1 MDILRMGISEA
12 QVVGALARTEGERKS
27 EYAKRR
33 KGFNEESVPTALL
46 TQREA
51 EGWLLL
57 RENKT
62 SVRIRRPKSFDE
74 VLENRF
80 WNVLYRFGYDELNAG
95 RRFRIRISA
104 EGEELTKQIDVFAK
118 DAETL
123 IVAECKASEKPR
135 KRSMQKD
142 LGEFAALQKPIANA
156 LRKHY
161 GAGFK
166 PKILWFFVTDKIRWS
181 DNDLQRASDN
191 NIHVVQS
198 RELLY
203 FEEISK
209 KLGVA
214 ARFQFHAE
222 YLDRQKVPALSNRT
236 VQAVK
241 TKIGGHIA
249 YFFSARP
256 VDILRIAF
264 VNHRDLR
271 DPTGAPSYQR
281 LVSPSRLKEIGSFL
295 DAGGYFP
302 NTILLNFHR
311 KPQFNRQAKDD
322 FSNIQFGELVLPDR
336 YKSCWVIDGQ
346 HRLYGTTFAKK
357 RDQDAP
363 LFFIAFENV
372 TRSEEANTFVT
383 INEKQT
389 RVPKKL
395 LTELDGELK
404 WDSDNPKELLGA
416 IASRAVD
423 LLNNKGAG
431 PFENRVVTP
440 GVTGSSDQPLTLP
453 NFQQAILQSRLVGSV
468 NPRNKELIHGPC
480 WDQNAEGSLLRLVEL
495 LSWYFSKLEELNP
508 ERWNSGKVGYL
519 CSNFGIF
526 GHVRLLGEL
535 IRFAAKEQD
544 FDPVECELEEITN
557 TLELYLG
564 KVFDFVKAADEETF
578 VDRFKVPFGSGGP
591 ARYFFR
597 LVELVRQG
605 EANFAPEGFE
615 DFIQTMSA
623 EVVQQADDQVRWVQT
638 IVPDYVVGV
647 LKNEYGERF
656 FEMGVPKE
664 IQKACQTKRIDDDV
678 ENQLPIEA
686 YLDWLQI
693 RKIVEQRKLRDKFKD
708 VLSIQMDDEP
718 NGRHFYA
725 SWFDR
730 MNEVRRIPAHPA
742 GRQYK
747 AKDTEFLNAV
757 VSSLK
762 EQLPEE
768 YIEMAN
774 APVS

>member
-1 MDILRMGISEA
+1 MTVDKA
-12 QVVGALARTEGERKS
+12 QVVGPLACTEGERKA
-27 EYAKRR
+27 EYGKR
-33 KGFNEESVPTALL
+33 KKSNNEESVPTAMLAE
-46 TQREA
+46 RES
-51 EGWLLL
+51 EGWILL
-57 RENKT
+57 RENKA
-62 SVRIRRPKSFDE
+62 SVRIRRPKSFSE
-74 VLENRF
+74 ILENRF
-80 WNVLYRFGYDELNAG
+80 WNVLYRFGYDELNIG
-95 RRFRIRISA
+95 RSFKIRVSA
-104 EGEELTKQIDVFAK
+104 DGEERSQRIDVFAK
-118 DAETL
+118 DAET
-123 IVAECKASEKPR
+123 VVVTKCKTSETPR
-135 KRSMQKD
+135 KWPMQQD
-142 LGEFAALQKPIANA
+142 LDEFSSLQKLIANA
-156 LRKHY
+156 LRTHY
-161 GAGFK
+161 GAGYK

-181 DNDLQRASDN
+181 DNDLQRAKDN
-191 NIHVVQS
+191 NIHVIQS

-222 YLDRQKVPALSNRT
+222 YLNRQKVPALSNR
-236 VQAVK
+236 AVPAVR
-241 TKIGGHIA
+241 TKVGGHVA

-281 LVSPSRLKEIGSFL
+281 LVNPNRLKEIGEFL
-295 DAGGYFP
+295 DGGGYFP

-311 KPQFNRQAKDD
+311 KPVFFRQSKDEL
-322 FSNIQFGELVLPDR
+322 SSIQFGELVLPDR

-346 HRLYGTTFAKK
+346 HRLYGTTFAKE

-363 LFFIAFENV
+363 LFFIAFESV
-372 TRSEEANTFVT
+372 TRAEEANTFVT
-383 INEKQT
+383 INQKQT

-404 WDSDNPKELLGA
+404 WESDDPKEMLGA

-440 GVTGSSDQPLTLP
+440 GVIGGSDQPLTLP
-453 NFQQAILQSRLVGSV
+453 NFQQAILQSRLIGSV
-468 NPRNKELIHGPC
+468 NTRNKELIQGPC
-480 WDQNAEGSLLRLVEL
+480 WDKDAEGSMLRLVDL
-495 LSWYFSKLEELNP
+495 LGWYFGKLDELNTD
-508 ERWNSGKVGYL
+508 RWNAGKLGYL

-544 FDPVECELEEITN
+544 FDPVQSELEEITN
-557 TLELYLG
+557 TLEPYL
-564 KVFDFVKAADEETF
+564 KNVFSFVQTADEDAF
-578 VDRFKVPFGSGGP
+578 VSRFKVPFGSGGP

-597 LVELVRQG
+597 LVELVRN
-605 EANFAPEGFE
+605 EYLNFEPDGFE

-638 IVPDYVVGV
+638 IVPEYVFDV
-647 LKNEYGERF
+647 LKNEFGTQF

-664 IQKACQTKRIDDDV
+664 IQKACQAKRIDDDL
-678 ENQLPIEA
+678 EDQLPVET

-693 RKIVEQRKLRDKFKD
+693 RKVIEQKDLRDKFKD
-708 VLSIQMDDEP
+708 VLSIQMDREP

-725 SWFDR
+725 SWFDQ
-730 MNEVRRIPAHPA
+730 MNDVRRIAAHPA

-747 AKDTEFLNAV
+747 TEDTEFLKAI
-757 VSSLK
+757 VSALK
-762 EQLPEE
+762 ERLPEH
-768 YIEMAN
+768 YVEMSI